1 MEVAHPLRKH
11 LTRACRASAHRSYRP
26 HLSPPMINTVF
37 RIMYIMFASRWG
49 ASGSSASRP
58 LNLPVLDVDPHQP
71 GNQPLRPGHQRPAHH
86 LALALPAP
94 TLLTHRFR
102 QRPVKAPAIIQ
113 PDGSQRPAA
122 QNDRHDAGNL
132 DALFHL
138 SLQRHSSPGTSQ
150 RHHQGRNTSEERDP
164 RVASSWATQPKDRDA
179 SR

>member
-1 MEVAHPLRKH
+1 MLRQ
-11 LTRACRASAHRSYRP
+11 LNLA
-26 HLSPPMINTVF
+26 F
-37 RIMYIMFASRWG
+37 RIMYIMFPSRWD
-49 ASGSSASRP
+49 ASGSSPSRP

-71 GNQPLRPGHQRPAHH
+71 GNQPLRLGHQRPAHH

-102 QRPVKAPAIIQ
+102 QRQVKAPAIIQ

-122 QNDRHDAGNL
+122 RNDRHDAGNL
-132 DALFHL
+132 DALADL
-138 SLQRHSSPGTSQ
+138 SLQRHSSPGGTSQ

-164 RVASSWATQPKDRDA
+164 RVASSWATQPNHRDA